1 MKFSKM
7 FIPTLKDA
15 PKDAVLP
22 SHALLIKAGFIS
34 QLGTGL
40 YDFLP
45 LGLKMLEKISAVVRE
60 EMNKAGANEVRF
72 SYMTPSEFWRES
84 GRWNKF
90 GKELLRLNDRKEGEF
105 VLSPTNEESV
115 VNMVRGRITSYK
127 QLPLNLYQINLK
139 FRDEARPRFGLMR
152 GREFVMKDAYSFHSS
167 EDDLRREFENM
178 HATYERIFTR
188 LGLDFRAVSADSGA
202 IGGSGSKEFMV
213 LAANGEDDILLSSS
227 YAANVE
233 AAIRKPRT
241 SSSERPEANATSKF
255 HTPNITSIDELAE
268 FFHVDPFYLV
278 KAVIKKGLFDDGKGG
293 VSEKIVVFFVRGDD
307 ELQEAK
313 AQNASKALELM
324 DASEAEIAAA
334 GLVAGF
340 CGPKGLPDK
349 VEFYIDNEL
358 RNEEQMIIGANE
370 KDYHIIGFKMTGF
383 NDSRWAD
390 LVAVKE
396 GDLDLNGEPLVMKK
410 GIEVG
415 HIFMLGTRYS
425 EAMNATYLDENGKA
439 QPFIMGCYG
448 IGISRLIAVMVE
460 ASNDE
465 RGIIWDKKCAPFSVH
480 IIVPDVKN
488 CTALEFALSLESEL
502 ETQGIEVLLDDRA
515 GARYGEKIADFELIG
530 VPFGVVIGKDYANSG
545 EVELITRKGLIK
557 EKISAELVKNK
568 LLELLKDER

>member
-7 FIPTLKDA
+7 FIPTLKEA

-22 SHALLIKAGFIS
+22 SHALLIRAGFIS

-45 LGLKMLEKISAVVRE
+45 LGLKMLDKIAAVVRE
-60 EMNKAGANEVRF
+60 EMNKAGACEVRF
-72 SYMTPSEFWRES
+72 SYMTPSEFWKES

-90 GKELLRLNDRKEGEF
+90 GKELLRLNDRKNGEF

-115 VNMVRGRITSYK
+115 VNMVRGRVTSYK

-167 EDDLRREFENM
+167 EDDLRREFLNM

-213 LAANGEDDILLSSS
+213 LAPNGEDDILLSST

-233 AAIRKPRT
+233 AAVRKKRECKA
-241 SSSERPEANATSKF
+241 ERPEANAMSKF

-268 FFHVDPFYLV
+268 FFKVDPFYLV

-307 ELQEAK
+307 ELQDAK
-313 AQNASKALELM
+313 ATNACGALELM
-324 DASEAEIAAA
+324 DASETEITAA

-340 CGPKGLPDK
+340 CGPKGLPEN

-358 RNEEQMIIGANE
+358 KDEEQMIIGANE
-370 KDYHIIGFKMTGF
+370 KDYHIIGFKITGF
-383 NDSRWAD
+383 KESRFAD

-396 GDLDLNGEPLVMKK
+396 GDLDLNGEPLMMKK

-415 HIFMLGTRYS
+415 HIFMLGTKYS

-448 IGISRLIAVMVE
+448 IGVSRLIAVMVE

-465 RGIIWDKKCAPFSVH
+465 KGIIWDKKCAPFSVH
-480 IIVPDVKN
+480 IIVPDTKN
-488 CTALEFALSLESEL
+488 ESALSFALDLEREL
-502 ETQGIEVLLDDRA
+502 ENSGIEVLLDDRA
-515 GARYGEKIADFELIG
+515 GARYGEKMADFELIG
-530 VPFGVVIGKDYANSG
+530 VPFGVVIGKDYAQNG
-545 EVELITRKGLIK
+545 QVEFIKRKGLEK
-557 EKISAELVKNK
+557 EKISANEIKTRILDA
-568 LLELLKDER
+568 LK

>member
-7 FIPTLKDA
+7 FIPTLKEA

-22 SHALLIKAGFIS
+22 SHALLIRAGFIS

-45 LGLKMLEKISAVVRE
+45 LGLKMLDKIAAVVRE
-60 EMNKAGANEVRF
+60 EMNKAGACEVRF
-72 SYMTPSEFWRES
+72 SYMTPSEFWKES

-90 GKELLRLNDRKEGEF
+90 GKELLRLNDRKNGEF

-115 VNMVRGRITSYK
+115 VNMVRGRVTSYK

-167 EDDLRREFENM
+167 EDDLRREFLNM
-178 HATYERIFTR
+178 HDTYERIFTR

-213 LAANGEDDILLSSS
+213 LAPNGEDDILLSST

-233 AAIRKPRT
+233 AAVRKKRKCKA
-241 SSSERPEANATSKF
+241 ERPEANAMNKF
-255 HTPNITSIDELAE
+255 ATPNVTSIADVAE
-268 FFHVDPFYLV
+268 FFKVDPFYLV

-313 AQNASKALELM
+313 ATNACGALELM
-324 DASEAEIAAA
+324 DASENEIENA

-340 CGPKGLPDK
+340 CGPKGLPEN

-358 RNEEQMIIGANE
+358 KDEEQMIIGANE
-370 KDYHIIGFKMTGF
+370 KDYHIIGFKITGF
-383 NDSRWAD
+383 KESRFAD

-396 GDLDLNGEPLVMKK
+396 GDLDENGEVLELKK

-415 HIFMLGTRYS
+415 HIFMLGTKYS
-425 EAMNATYLDENGKA
+425 QAMNATYLDENGKA

-448 IGISRLIAVMVE
+448 IGVSRLIAVMVE

-465 RGIIWDKKCAPFSVH
+465 KGIIWDKKCAPFGVH
-480 IIVPDVKN
+480 IIVPDTKN
-488 CTALEFALSLESEL
+488 ESALSFALDLEREL
-502 ETQGIEVLLDDRA
+502 ENSGIEVLLDDRT
-515 GARYGEKIADFELIG
+515 GARFGEKMADFELIG
-530 VPFGVVIGKDYANSG
+530 VPFGVVIGKDYAQNG
-545 EVELITRKGLIK
+545 QVEFIKRKGLEK
-557 EKISAELVKNK
+557 EKISAEEIKNII
-568 LLELLKDER
+568 LNALKG